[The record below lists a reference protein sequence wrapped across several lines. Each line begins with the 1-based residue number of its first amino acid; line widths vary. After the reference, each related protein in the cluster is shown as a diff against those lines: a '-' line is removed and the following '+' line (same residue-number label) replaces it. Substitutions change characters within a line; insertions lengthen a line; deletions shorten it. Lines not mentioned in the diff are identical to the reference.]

1 MRHWN
6 ASVSSPRSQSTAVV
20 RRSWKGDL
28 RSPCSFYCHFSPFY
42 LAFILSLVQ
51 VLFRELFLFCFCFVC
66 GQNLDVLSHHLSY
79 VCTSWWRQS
88 VCLSA
93 CRRILVNSSTQE
105 QYIIEY
111 ILKLTPQLSFGC
123 GFLSTL
129 LCERYISLS

>member
-1 MRHWN
+1 MPLSARCGLRAQLWLEGSGRVTFVIPAVFTVIFPLPIWLSFFHWFRYFFVTYSY
-6 ASVSSPRSQSTAVV
+6 SV
-20 RRSWKGDL
+20 
-28 RSPCSFYCHFSPFY
+28 F
-42 LAFILSLVQ
+42 
-51 VLFRELFLFCFCFVC
+51 VLFVDRTWM
-66 GQNLDVLSHHLSY
+66 SYHHGIVQSLHSIMPL
-79 VCTSWWRQS
+79 WWRQS

-93 CRRILVNSSTQE
+93 CRRILVNSVTQE